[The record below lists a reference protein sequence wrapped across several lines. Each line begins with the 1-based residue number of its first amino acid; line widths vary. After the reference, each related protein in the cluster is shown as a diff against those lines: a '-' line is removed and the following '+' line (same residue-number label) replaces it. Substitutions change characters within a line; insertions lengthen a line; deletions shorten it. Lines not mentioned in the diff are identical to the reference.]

1 MAAAFAGIQNPGM
14 GPLDEVSRDLRAE
27 ALEDQWRN
35 ALCGA
40 ATESDLLAVA
50 RRYLAGW
57 DRKALTLLPESC
69 QPRAVSS
76 AREVS
81 LLTFR
86 LKRAY
91 CSAFLDPM
99 HEPGV
104 ERMLA
109 FFEAL
114 TERLFALRSS
124 KSAPV

>member
-1 MAAAFAGIQNPGM
+1 MEAAPLSRQDPGM

-27 ALEDQWRN
+27 ALEDEWRN
-35 ALCGA
+35 ALGTA
-40 ATESDLLAVA
+40 GSESDLLAVA
-50 RRYLAGW
+50 RHYLSNW
-57 DRKALTLLPESC
+57 DRKALARLPESC

-91 CSAFLDPM
+91 CSAFLDPS
-99 HEPGV
+99 HEAGV

>member
-1 MAAAFAGIQNPGM
+1 MQDPRGATIGGM
-14 GPLDEVSRDLRAE
+14 GPLDEVTRDLRAE
-27 ALEDQWRN
+27 ALEDQWRA
-35 ALCGA
+35 ALGSA

-50 RRYLAGW
+50 RHYVSDW
-57 DRKALTLLPESC
+57 DGKALARLPESC
-69 QPRAVSS
+69 QPRIVSS

-91 CSAFLDPM
+91 CSAFLDPA
-99 HEPGV
+99 HEAGV

-114 TERLFALRSS
+114 TERIFALRSG
-124 KSAPV
+124 KSFPA